1 MIMLWL
7 VMTEDCYGA
16 DHCLGYHRDSDPCYR
31 AVGVC
36 RDGLSISLLEVI
48 QDKLINLMQ
57 ANRFPSN
64 QLTSYQELRPQL
76 MPGDVL
82 ICSGTGIFSTM
93 IQRATGSVWSH
104 VGFILRLDAIDRV
117 MLLESVEPIGVRTVR
132 LSKYLTD
139 YKDGKPYPGGIAVI
153 RNRDFEKKAKKS
165 GLATLAKYAVDQFGY
180 PYDKEDIARI
190 AARILASKVPFSVK
204 ERERIEPNREYICS
218 EYVGRC
224 YETIGLKV
232 KWDKR
237 GFVAPAD
244 FARDERFEL
253 VGVLRVR

>member
-1 MIMLWL
+1 ML
-7 VMTEDCYGA
+7 
-16 DHCLGYHRDSDPCYR
+16 
-31 AVGVC
+31 
-36 RDGLSISLLEVI
+36 
-48 QDKLINLMQ
+48 K
-57 ANRFPSN
+57 ANRFPSKRP
-64 QLTSYQELRPQL
+64 TSYEELRPTLQ
-76 MPGDVL
+76 PGDVL
-82 ICSGTGIFSTM
+82 ICSWTGVFSTM

-117 MLLESVEPIGVRTVR
+117 MLLESVEPVGVRTVR

-153 RNRDFEKKAKKS
+153 RHRDFERKANKK
-165 GLATLAKYAVDQFGY
+165 GLATLAKFAVDQFGY
-180 PYDKEDIARI
+180 PYDNEDIAKI
-190 AARILASKVPFSVK
+190 AARILASKVPFSAT
-204 ERERIEPNREYICS
+204 ERERIEPNQEYICS
-218 EYVGRC
+218 EYVARC

-253 VGVLRVR
+253 VGVMRGR